1 MEDEA
6 IRVRGADLEDL
17 FVGREPAVCL
27 EPAREVVGGHE
38 VRENGLQL
46 IVAVVMEALHGG
58 VADRRF
64 IRSTWPSLGT
74 TIPRGLLKKALQSVT
89 EVDLATRLP
98 MIEMSISIIPA
109 ASFLRFMAAAV
120 SRAWIFI
127 FSIPLRMALA
137 SSWSIFA
144 VPCAPSTRHRWRASI
159 SYSSLPQAARLRRAR
174 GIAAWFAMIC
184 TRRDGVPLGKH
195 CALRGQRA
203 QSCRSA

>member
-6 IRVRGADLEDL
+6 IRVRGPDLADL

-74 TIPRGLLKKALQSVT
+74 TIPPGLLKKALQSVT
-89 EVDLATRLP
+89 EVDLATKLP

-144 VPCAPSTRHRWRASI
+144 VPCAPSTCHRWRA
-159 SYSSLPQAARLRRAR
+159 
-174 GIAAWFAMIC
+174 
-184 TRRDGVPLGKH
+184 
-195 CALRGQRA
+195 
-203 QSCRSA
+203 